1 MNTQEDSQSAETRD
15 GAAAGAPERTAPSRR
30 ELADRRRRVWWSI
43 LYGNVKPRRRAP
55 PRRMDHTSY
64 HSVDWHAAHLLAI
77 AIGISLLSVAD
88 AFLTLVL
95 LQGGAADIIAQVG
108 LHQGRKIFA
117 FTREGDIETQKFARS
132 LGATWSGG
140 SDERPPEPLDAAII
154 FAPVGALVPKA
165 LAATVKGGCVV
176 CGGIHM
182 SPIPEFS
189 YDLLWGERTI
199 CSVANLTRQDGK
211 RFLEL
216 APTVPVRTEI
226 RTFPLEQVNEALA
239 QLRAGA
245 FRGSAVLIT

>member
-95 LQGGAADIIAQVG
+95 LQGGAAEEANPVMDLVVHG
-108 LHQGRKIFA
+108 DPVRFA
-117 FTREGDIETQKFARS
+117 ALKMGMTGCSVVLMVCLARYRFMRVFRVE
-132 LGATWSGG
+132 LI
-140 SDERPPEPLDAAII
+140 LYAI
-154 FAPVGALVPKA
+154 
-165 LAATVKGGCVV
+165 LAAYTALIAYELWMLSDS
-176 CGGIHM
+176 GIA
-182 SPIPEFS
+182 SPF
-189 YDLLWGERTI
+189 G
-199 CSVANLTRQDGK
+199 N
-211 RFLEL
+211 
-216 APTVPVRTEI
+216 
-226 RTFPLEQVNEALA
+226 
-239 QLRAGA
+239 
-245 FRGSAVLIT
+245 